1 MYYTEKI
8 LYLSWESNKRF
19 IHSPRRSRSPSPTL
33 GRQTPP
39 TLGRQTPP
47 NLGLGR
53 GSGRQNKNFISYVDL
68 KELDSFDSNI
78 RGIREVSEKYFVD
91 TLSISHNIPYKIQKV
106 YIINDCRYVFKVTAY
121 EVDTIKIKEQVTKY
135 IQIFENINVD
145 SISCDKYIAKPKNT
159 NVKVNCSTKDICIFT
174 LLGRDKFSFTVSI
187 NNLEESPKHC
197 FASFRS
203 LCRTDKLLTELFEK
217 SIVQYVDI
225 GRECVV
231 PIINGIVGY
240 NNWFVTYNNGKL

>member
-1 MYYTEKI
+1 MYYTEKT
-8 LYLSWESNKRF
+8 LYLSWESSKRF

-33 GRQTPP
+33 GRQH
-39 TLGRQTPP
+39 
-47 NLGLGR
+47 N
-53 GSGRQNKNFISYVDL
+53 NFISYVDL

-78 RGIREVSEKYFVD
+78 RGIREVSEKYLVD

-121 EVDTIKIKEQVTKY
+121 EVDIGKVKEQVTKY
-135 IQIFENINVD
+135 IQLFENINVD
-145 SISCDKYIAKPKNT
+145 TIYCDKYIANPENAT
-159 NVKVNCSTKDICIFT
+159 VKVNCSTKDICIFT
-174 LLGRDKFSFTVSI
+174 LLGRDKFSFTVAI

-197 FASFRS
+197 FVAFRS

-231 PIINGIVGY
+231 PIISGIVGY
-240 NNWFVTYNNGKL
+240 NNNSIVGYNNNSIVNYKDD